1 MHPVVDPLVRGV
13 AAFALLIAFSVALP
27 AYAAP
32 HPAGIADGVIV
43 VPGGSFALAPDA
55 PPAPAAF
62 GAAGRYGSFVS
73 DPIAYPEVFDGLQVV
88 YESRIPRGAQMA
100 LDVRASADGIRWT
113 PWVVDLASGA
123 TAHLDQPARFVQYR
137 VRLLATDETPALRS
151 LRLTPTRSILS
162 FSAFE
167 NAPPPIAPT
176 FTVHATRLGL
186 VGRRTANGHRIV
198 KRDRFVALP
207 CVCVLSR
214 RGGSEYM
221 VRITYNGRS
230 VVAPVYDVGPWNTRD
245 NYWDPQEK
253 RYFSDLRQGWP
264 QDHAAFFEG
273 HNNGRA
279 QHGKV
284 RFPTAIDI
292 ADGIWW
298 DDFGIKGD
306 RAVVDVTFL
315 WMGRDPLEQPAQPQS
330 PPETPPAPPPAD
342 TSAASPPGSASTA
355 PPPAAPPPAAP
366 TPAETSPADAPASDG
381 EQGGNG

>member
-1 MHPVVDPLVRGV
+1 MHRVVHRPVRDV
-13 AAFALLIAFSVALP
+13 AAFALLIACLAGLP

-32 HPAGIADGVIV
+32 QPAGIADGIIV
-43 VPGGSFALAPDA
+43 TPGDGFALATDA
-55 PPAPAAF
+55 PPAPVAF
-62 GAAGRYGSFVS
+62 GGAGRFGSFIS
-73 DPIAYPEVFDGLQVV
+73 DAIAYPHVFDTLRVA
-88 YESRIPRGAQMA
+88 YETRVPRGAQVA
-100 LDVRASADGIRWT
+100 LDVRTSADDARWT
-113 PWVVDLASGA
+113 PWVIDLAPGA
-123 TAHLDQPARFVQYR
+123 TARFDQPARFAQYR
-137 VRLLATDETPALRS
+137 VRLLATGDTPLLRS
-151 LRLTPTRSILS
+151 LRLTPERSAPS
-162 FSAFE
+162 FAAFE
-167 NAPPPIAPT
+167 NEPPPVAPT

-207 CVCVLSR
+207 CVCVLSS

-221 VRITYNGRS
+221 VRITHNGRS

-279 QHGKV
+279 QHGRV

-315 WMGRDPLEQPAQPQS
+315 WMGRDPLEQAAQPQS
-330 PPETPPAPPPAD
+330 PPEMPPAD
-342 TSAASPPGSASTA
+342 ASPDPPSADTSPA
-355 PPPAAPPPAAP
+355 P
-366 TPAETSPADAPASDG
+366 SPADAPPADVPG
-381 EQGGNG
+381 EEGQERGG